1 MALWRSTK
9 YSRMATVPIPGTT
22 SGPGKRG
29 SIQDFVS
36 SLADFS
42 LLIAISE
49 RQNTSVS
56 LAIYPELSG
65 TLVIISHIVVSG
77 PEGSIVGSTT
87 PTGHKIDFKL
97 E

>member
-36 SLADFS
+36 SLADFTGLMLFEARIVAS
-42 LLIAISE
+42 LRIADGSSFP
-49 RQNTSVS
+49 TSRF
-56 LAIYPELSG
+56 LA
-65 TLVIISHIVVSG
+65 VR
-77 PEGSIVGSTT
+77 
-87 PTGHKIDFKL
+87 
-97 E
+97 